1 MKRVIVKNGFISTAF
16 RDPPYAFGKFPKPR
30 EERKGT
36 IMVYVVDREKL
47 KREDNE
53 TR

>member
-1 MKRVIVKNGFISTAF
+1 MKRVVVKNGVISTAF
-16 RDPPYAFGKFPKPR
+16 SDPPYAIGQFPKPR

-47 KREDNE
+47 KRENDE

>member
-1 MKRVIVKNGFISTAF
+1 VKRVVVKNGVISTAF
-16 RDPPYAFGKFPKPR
+16 RDPPYAIGKFPRLR

-47 KREDNE
+47 RRESADA
-53 TR
+53 R